1 MKTVGIALNIN
12 LSKLDKKRFVT
23 GKNGTYADLTVFV
36 DLLELDQYG
45 NSGGIKMAFKKDET
59 KENTKLDFVGNAKV
73 FWSDGG
79 QPMQQ
84 QSAPKAVLASIEEM
98 DDDIPF

>member
-12 LSKLDKKRFVT
+12 LSKLDKKRFVA

-45 NSGGIKMAFKKDET
+45 NSGGIKMALKKDEAKDT
-59 KENTKLDFVGNAKV
+59 KMDFVGNAKV

-79 QPMQQ
+79 QTMQQ
-84 QSAPKAVLASIEEM
+84 QSAPSSNPTIEEM

>member
-36 DLLELDQYG
+36 DLLELDQ
-45 NSGGIKMAFKKDET
+45 
-59 KENTKLDFVGNAKV
+59 
-73 FWSDGG
+73 
-79 QPMQQ
+79 
-84 QSAPKAVLASIEEM
+84 
-98 DDDIPF
+98 

>member
-36 DLLELDQYG
+36 DLQELDQYG
-45 NSGGIKMAFKKDET
+45 NSGGIKMALKKDET

-84 QSAPKAVLASIEEM
+84 QSALSSNPTIEEM

>member
-36 DLLELDQYG
+36 DLQELDQYG
-45 NSGGIKMAFKKDET
+45 NSGGIKMALKKDET

-84 QSAPKAVLASIEEM
+84 QSAPSSNPTIEEM
-98 DDDIPF
+98 DDDIPFS

>member
-45 NSGGIKMAFKKDET
+45 NSGGIRMALKKDESKDT
-59 KENTKLDFVGNAKV
+59 KMDFVGNAKV
-73 FWSDGG
+73 FWSDEGK
-79 QPMQQ
+79 PMQQ
-84 QSAPKAVLASIEEM
+84 QSAPSSSSTIEEM